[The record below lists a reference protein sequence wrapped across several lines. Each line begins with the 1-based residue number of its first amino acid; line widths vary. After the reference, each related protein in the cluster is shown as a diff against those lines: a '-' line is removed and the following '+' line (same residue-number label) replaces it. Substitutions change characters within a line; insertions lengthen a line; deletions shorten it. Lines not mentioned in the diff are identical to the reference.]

1 MSLNLRRLGTN
12 EISYLQTIWK
22 SFVIGVEVT
31 DVETGEPLVEL
42 FKRTDTVVS
51 VIPSHEVYDCTT
63 EEERAIERMTQSRQD
78 NYSVNWLVWL
88 LVFIA
93 FLLAEILYTRLLDP
107 EDDDVNPE
115 MAPTRQVIIFIPL
128 IRT

>member
-1 MSLNLRRLGTN
+1 MNLRRLGTN

-93 FLLAEILYTRLLDP
+93 FLLAEILYTRLLD
-107 EDDDVNPE
+107 
-115 MAPTRQVIIFIPL
+115 Q
-128 IRT
+128 RTMM